1 LNKDSEPDP
10 KFPLAPIK
18 IRLAATRLLLVFL
31 LLIVGCAY
39 TLAVAIGYLPSPSPI
54 PEVLFWLLA
63 LFLTCGVIG
72 YAYLML
78 PPLIAGYELKISRDG
93 IVVRSYAAELIPWSA
108 IVSIEIVEMP
118 LLRSRRTVE
127 RIDLISDREL
137 PLKLQRRLNRKKW
150 RNFRKDAIATI
161 IPENLNYTTTPGLY
175 AVLCDYHSEFGGR
188 KLASD

>member
-1 LNKDSEPDP
+1 MNIDSELDP

-39 TLAVAIGYLPSPSPI
+39 TLAVAIGYLPSPSRI

-161 IPENLNYTTTPGLY
+161 IPENLNDTTTAGLY
-175 AVLCDYHSEFGGR
+175 EVLCDYHSEFGGR
-188 KLASD
+188 KS